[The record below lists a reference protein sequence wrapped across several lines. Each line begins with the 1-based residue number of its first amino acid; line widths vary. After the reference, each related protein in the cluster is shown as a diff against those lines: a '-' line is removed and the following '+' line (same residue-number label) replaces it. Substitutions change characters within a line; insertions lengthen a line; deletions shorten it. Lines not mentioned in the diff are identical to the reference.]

1 MTQGRRPTK
10 PPPRSEPATEP
21 AAAAYASLPLREKR
35 RLVYQLVL
43 SRAEELLRS
52 HPEIR
57 WVSFGHRMRTA
68 RRRRDLTIDPEEPC
82 LVFLVDRKLPRS
94 RVKAG
99 NVLPSSLTISWNI
112 DGREVPISIPTDV
125 QETGLYRGAVPHGA
139 PVQIAAVSG
148 DDGPELGQVCCA
160 IRSQGTTF
168 TLGCLH
174 VFSPKG
180 ARSGAQD
187 ATLFLADEDDS
198 QLGET
203 TTFAGTIRP
212 ATADGNLSFDAQFA
226 LVEDNAALHAALGD
240 AVLIGSIAQPPDI
253 PSTYFAQTSHGPVEV
268 TQNKLAGPEVEII
281 YDRDTIT
288 GAGGFPVRH
297 AELLVSKFS
306 ADSPLVPGDSGSPL
320 TTERDGGL
328 LIGMHIAGDSDR
340 SFAYALPAWRILGP
354 ANYEKA
360 PDLPWE
366 LVKQIEL
373 PPPHLVGP
381 PLGSTPGLADRE
393 PPAVDLNNLES
404 KRAFAR
410 FAKAAADQLVQAG
423 FKINP
428 TVCACQAILESNWG
442 TSRLTKEHNA
452 FFGIKAQGNFTGS
465 RAHFAT
471 TEFDSGGPT
480 RIEDDFRSYPS
491 WRESF
496 RDYGKLIGEAKRYAN
511 AQANSGDALR
521 CLQEIKAAGYA
532 TDPNYVGE
540 VQGVSRMFPHELGTI
555 G

>member
-1 MTQGRRPTK
+1 MTQSRIPTN
-10 PPPRSEPATEP
+10 PPPRSEPAAEP
-21 AAAAYASLPLREKR
+21 AAAAYASLPVREKR
-35 RLVYQLVL
+35 RLVYHAVL
-43 SRAEELLRS
+43 SRTEELLRN

-57 WVSFGHRMRTA
+57 AVSFGHRMKTA
-68 RRRRDLTIDPEEPC
+68 RRRRDLTIDTEEPC

-99 NVLPSSLTISWNI
+99 KLLPSSLTISWNI

-125 QETGLYRGAVPHGA
+125 QETGLYRGAVAHGA

-168 TLGCLH
+168 ALGCLH

-212 ATADGNLSFDAQFA
+212 AIADGNLSFDAQLA
-226 LVEDNAALHAALGD
+226 QAEDDAALHAALGD
-240 AVLIGSIAQPPDI
+240 VALTGGVGQPPDI
-253 PSTYFAQTSHGPVEV
+253 PSTYFVQTSHGPVEV
-268 TQNKLAGPEVEII
+268 MQNKLAGPEAEII
-281 YDRDTIT
+281 YDRDAIT
-288 GAGGFPVRH
+288 GVGGFPARH

-320 TTERDGGL
+320 TTEREGGL
-328 LIGMHIAGDSDR
+328 LIGMHIAGDNDR
-340 SFAYALPAWRILGP
+340 SLAYALPAWRILAP
-354 ANYEKA
+354 ANYREA
-360 PDLPWE
+360 PDLPWG

-381 PLGSTPGLADRE
+381 PLGAIPRLADLE
-393 PPAVDLNNLES
+393 PPAVDLKNRES

-410 FAKAAADQLVQAG
+410 FAKAAADELVGAG
-423 FKINP
+423 FKVNA
-428 TVCACQAILESNWG
+428 TVCACQAILESSWG
-442 TSRLTKEHNA
+442 TSRLTREHNS
-452 FFGIKAQGNFTGS
+452 FFGIKAKGNFTGS
-465 RAHFAT
+465 RVHFTT
-471 TEFDSGGPT
+471 TEFDNGNPV

-491 WRESF
+491 WRDSF
-496 RDYGKLIGEAKRYAN
+496 RDYAQLIGKSKLYAK
-511 AQANSGDALR
+511 AQANSDNALR

-540 VQGVSRMFPHELGTI
+540 VQSISRDFPGELGTI